1 MARESNEQ
9 RLSRIHQEAMAE
21 FDAIQS
27 ALRDERLQCL
37 QDRRFYS
44 ISGAQWEGPL
54 GAQFENKPKLEVN
67 KIALAVQRI
76 FSEYRANRVTVD
88 FVSKEGKEY
97 DSLAE
102 TCDDL
107 YRADE
112 QDSGAEEAY
121 DNAFEEAVGGG
132 FGAFRLRTAY
142 ENEEDDEDERQRIRI
157 EPIFDADSSVFFDL
171 QAKRQDKADA
181 KRCFVLTSMTR
192 EAYWAEY
199 GDDPASWPKEIHQ
212 YEFDWLTPDVVY
224 VAEYFRVEMVSETVR
239 IFRSLDGEEERYRDS
254 ELDEEML
261 AQLEA
266 VGSVEVRQKR
276 MKRQRVR
283 KYVLSGAKVLEDSGF
298 IAGKHI
304 PIIPVYGR
312 RCFIDNVERCA
323 GHVRLAKDAQRLA
336 NMQRSKLAEI
346 AALSSVEKPILTP
359 EQVAGHQVMWQ
370 DDNLR
375 NYPYLL
381 INPITGPDGS
391 AQAAGPLAYTKSP
404 QIPPAMAALLQITEQ
419 DMKDVLGNQEQGDK
433 IVANVSGKAVEMVQQ
448 RLDMQ
453 TFIYMSNYA
462 KAVRRAGEVWLG
474 MAREVYAEPGRKMK
488 GIGAQ
493 GQMSSIEL
501 MRPMVNDEG
510 ELEHENDLSE
520 AEFDVAVEVGPSS
533 SSKRAATVRALT
545 QMMAVTQDP
554 EAQRVLQAAALMNM
568 EGEGLSE
575 ISEFFRKQLVQ
586 MGVVKPTEEEAA
598 QMAQAGAQPD
608 PNAVFLQ
615 AAAEEA
621 LAKAAQA
628 RAGVVKTVADS
639 ELARAKTLET
649 VSKIDMDQTRM
660 AMDAVKMIGLPEQTP
675 PRPEL

>member
-1 MARESNEQ
+1 
-9 RLSRIHQEAMAE
+9 
-21 FDAIQS
+21 
-27 ALRDERLQCL
+27 
-37 QDRRFYS
+37 
-44 ISGAQWEGPL
+44 
-54 GAQFENKPKLEVN
+54 
-67 KIALAVQRI
+67 
-76 FSEYRANRVTVD
+76 
-88 FVSKEGKEY
+88 
-97 DSLAE
+97 
-102 TCDDL
+102 
-107 YRADE
+107 
-112 QDSGAEEAY
+112 
-121 DNAFEEAVGGG
+121 
-132 FGAFRLRTAY
+132 
-142 ENEEDDEDERQRIRI
+142 
-157 EPIFDADSSVFFDL
+157 
-171 QAKRQDKADA
+171 
-181 KRCFVLTSMTR
+181 
-192 EAYWAEY
+192 
-199 GDDPASWPKEIHQ
+199 
-212 YEFDWLTPDVVY
+212 
-224 VAEYFRVEMVSETVR
+224 
-239 IFRSLDGEEERYRDS
+239 
-254 ELDEEML
+254 
-261 AQLEA
+261 
-266 VGSVEVRQKR
+266 
-276 MKRQRVR
+276 
-283 KYVLSGAKVLEDSGF
+283 
-298 IAGKHI
+298 
-304 PIIPVYGR
+304 
-312 RCFIDNVERCA
+312 
-323 GHVRLAKDAQRLA
+323 
-336 NMQRSKLAEI
+336 
-346 AALSSVEKPILTP
+346 
-359 EQVAGHQVMWQ
+359 
-370 DDNLR
+370 
-375 NYPYLL
+375 
-381 INPITGPDGS
+381 
-391 AQAAGPLAYTKSP
+391 
-404 QIPPAMAALLQITEQ
+404 MAALLQITEQ
-419 DMKDVLGNQEQGDK
+419 DIKDVLGNQEQGDK

-510 ELEHENDLSE
+510 ELEHENDLTE

-598 QMAQAGAQPD
+598 AMAQAGAQPD

>member
-1 MARESNEQ
+1 
-9 RLSRIHQEAMAE
+9 
-21 FDAIQS
+21 
-27 ALRDERLQCL
+27 
-37 QDRRFYS
+37 
-44 ISGAQWEGPL
+44 
-54 GAQFENKPKLEVN
+54 
-67 KIALAVQRI
+67 
-76 FSEYRANRVTVD
+76 
-88 FVSKEGKEY
+88 
-97 DSLAE
+97 
-102 TCDDL
+102 
-107 YRADE
+107 
-112 QDSGAEEAY
+112 
-121 DNAFEEAVGGG
+121 
-132 FGAFRLRTAY
+132 
-142 ENEEDDEDERQRIRI
+142 
-157 EPIFDADSSVFFDL
+157 
-171 QAKRQDKADA
+171 
-181 KRCFVLTSMTR
+181 
-192 EAYWAEY
+192 
-199 GDDPASWPKEIHQ
+199 
-212 YEFDWLTPDVVY
+212 
-224 VAEYFRVEMVSETVR
+224 
-239 IFRSLDGEEERYRDS
+239 
-254 ELDEEML
+254 
-261 AQLEA
+261 
-266 VGSVEVRQKR
+266 
-276 MKRQRVR
+276 
-283 KYVLSGAKVLEDSGF
+283 
-298 IAGKHI
+298 
-304 PIIPVYGR
+304 
-312 RCFIDNVERCA
+312 
-323 GHVRLAKDAQRLA
+323 
-336 NMQRSKLAEI
+336 
-346 AALSSVEKPILTP
+346 
-359 EQVAGHQVMWQ
+359 MWQ

-419 DMKDVLGNQEQGDK
+419 DIKDVLGNQEQGDK
-433 IVANVSGKAVEMVQQ
+433 VVANVSGKAVEMVQQ

-510 ELEHENDLSE
+510 ELEHENDLTE

-598 QMAQAGAQPD
+598 AMAQAGAQPD